1 MSKSLN
7 PRVETELKRAIE
19 EYAGADR
26 TISQTAADL
35 IKIGIGVRES
45 GIEPEIK
52 GPFGLPRPF
61 AKVSLSDQ
69 MTDFRTEIDEETH
82 DELIENFSSKPNTA
96 AREAIRLG
104 VFTVAGD
111 QFEIEGPEGGPR
123 PFADIEVDSVD
134 DPEVRELIE
143 ELR

>member
-1 MSKSLN
+1 MPKSLN

-19 EYAGADR
+19 EYTGADR

-35 IKIGIGVRES
+35 IRIGIEVRKS

-69 MTDFRTEIDEETH
+69 MTELRTEIGEETH
-82 DELIENFSSKPNTA
+82 DELIEYFSSKPNTA

-111 QFEIEGPEGGPR
+111 RFEIEGAEGGPR
-123 PFADIEVDSVD
+123 PFAKIEVDDVN
-134 DPEVRELIE
+134 DPEVRELIR